1 MSVRLQDFTDKKE
14 RMAAIMNLPK
24 APYIEGA
31 PESFDPSEAVAVEMH
46 DGAVTNPDAQY
57 PALGTVA
64 LSTCICV
71 VAHNPITKATGLVHI
86 VSDGVEEY
94 PSPDSDDSLIHM
106 LNGVKGGMGT
116 ELEVRLV
123 GAHIGGEMQNGILN
137 VIMDTLSE
145 YDAVILSADVK
156 GKAGPKDVAVDT
168 ARWGEGL
175 VRGSI
180 DMVDFMND
188 PQAGGM
194 VEMIRQR
201 SAVVDLSNMAEI
213 PAKYSALVYNSSN
226 SDDLDYQ
233 PEI

>member
-14 RMAAIMNLPK
+14 RMAAIMDLPK
-24 APYIEGA
+24 APYIEDA

-64 LSTCICV
+64 LLTCIGV
-71 VAHNPITKATGLVHI
+71 IAHNPVTKATGLVHV

-94 PSPDSDDSLIHM
+94 PSPDSAESLNQM
-106 LNGVKGGMGT
+106 LANVKG
-116 ELEVRLV
+116 EVGSFIETRIV
-123 GAHIGGEMQNGILN
+123 GAHMGGEMQNGILN

-145 YDAVILSADVK
+145 YDAVVLSADVK
-156 GKAGPKDVAVDT
+156 GKAGPKNVAVDA
-168 ARWGEGL
+168 ARWDEGL
-175 VRGSI
+175 VRGSV

-201 SAVVDLSNMAEI
+201 SAVVDLSNMVEI
-213 PAKYSALVYNSSN
+213 PNRDSALVYNSIKN
-226 SDDLDYQ
+226 DDLGIRH
-233 PEI
+233 EI